1 MSESTNKRTVK
12 KTNTKKMNI
21 KVSTEDKDSPS
32 KNNLNADKNTKSKG
46 KENQPETLEQR
57 LSNLLENNQ
66 NLENELDN
74 VKEELK
80 SEEENGIK
88 NIGSLN
94 AQIEKLNKSQTK
106 ESNQNK
112 TLLNKLKKL
121 EGEVSKKFQDKFKVS
136 KVIEKQKA
144 IIQERD
150 INKEIKSKENET
162 KNVQKDIK
170 INEREIKR
178 ITKLLEENKDGGEK
192 KLDQQYNELK
202 EKIEKIQKEV
212 NDLNLIKFQHK
223 YCTKNA
229 NKLKSQIN
237 VLSNDCEFE
246 SKRKTMISY
255 IPPKQEKK
263 EKEEE
268 EQIQRINY
276 GNRIRKKLMKTT
288 KNKYDSR
295 KVKTITHRSY
305 NFLQNEMNDNTKK
318 KRNNSSK
325 QNQEVNENEKTN
337 KKEKNNVYLFTEAEK
352 EVFKKLVPNEYF
364 NNVNDKVNER
374 ENEITEIEE
383 AYQDKKSL
391 KKKLYLDN
399 LRYDEINLKEKEL
412 KMIKSNLMATHI
424 KNNKK
429 IMDIKN
435 QIKKVENEI
444 NKEQKKIERIVY
456 RNSNLKEIIN
466 KFKKKLKEGKE
477 ENKEAEQ

>member
-21 KVSTEDKDSPS
+21 KVSTEDKDSPY

-46 KENQPETLEQR
+46 KENQSETLEQR

-66 NLENELDN
+66 NLENELGN
-74 VKEELK
+74 VKEQLK

-88 NIGSLN
+88 DIGSLN

-121 EGEVSKKFQDKFKVS
+121 ECEVSKKFQDKFKVS

-212 NDLNLIKFQHK
+212 NDLNIIKFQHK
-223 YCTKNA
+223 YCSKNA

-237 VLSNDCEFE
+237 VLSNDYEFE

-268 EQIQRINY
+268 EQIERINY

-305 NFLQNEMNDNTKK
+305 NFLQNEMNDNMKK

-364 NNVNDKVNER
+364 NNVNVKVNER
-374 ENEITEIEE
+374 ENEIKEIEE
-383 AYQDKKSL
+383 AYQDKKGL

-429 IMDIKN
+429 IMDMKN
-435 QIKKVENEI
+435 QIKKMENEI

-477 ENKEAEQ
+477 EKKEAEQ